1 MKSGRNQ
8 ASNPKTGLQERMMAG
23 NNNSMK
29 VWCWV
34 HKWTSLVCTLF
45 LLMLCLTGLP
55 LVFHDEI
62 EAMGADGDARV
73 AATAADKLITLDQ
86 VIVRALQ
93 EKPGD
98 VPLYMSFDED
108 QPVVNITTGP
118 TADAAENQ
126 MSFFPVD
133 RRIGELVEGEEE
145 GGVMDFILQ
154 LHTDMLL
161 GLPGMLLLGFMG
173 FLFFLSVLSGI
184 IIYRPFMRKLEFGTV
199 RYGKAT
205 RTKWLD
211 YHNLLGIV
219 TLAWAIVVGLTGT
232 INTLSE
238 PITAIW
244 RVDVLE
250 SMTAGETGAVAPFV
264 PGTAGPAV
272 DAALKAAPGM
282 RPQFVAFPGV
292 AFSSRDHL
300 AVFLQ
305 GATPLNK
312 KLLTPVLV
320 DARDGKV
327 DAIAPMPWYMKGL
340 LLSQPLHFGDYGGLP
355 MKFLWAL
362 LDIITIII
370 LGSGVYL
377 WLGKK
382 ITPPSS
388 YFHPQAATA

>member
-1 MKSGRNQ
+1 MATNNRNMKI
-8 ASNPKTGLQERMMAG
+8 
-23 NNNSMK
+23 
-29 VWCWV
+29 WCFA
-34 HKWTSLVCTLF
+34 HKWSSLSCTLF

-62 EAMGADGDARV
+62 ETLGKSNEMPV
-73 AATAADKLITLDQ
+73 TAASSSQKLISLDE
-86 VIVRALQ
+86 VISLALK

-108 QPVVNITTGP
+108 RPVVNITTGP
-118 TADAAENQ
+118 VANAAEDQ
-126 MSFFPVD
+126 MSFFPID
-133 RRIGELVEGEEE
+133 RRTGNVVKGEEE

-154 LHTDMLL
+154 LHTDMFM
-161 GLPGMLLLGFMG
+161 GLPGMLLLGLVG
-173 FLFFLSVLSGI
+173 ILFFIAVLSGI
-184 IIYRPFMRKLEFGTV
+184 IIYSPFMRKLDFGTV
-199 RYGKAT
+199 RYNKAKRT
-205 RTKWLD
+205 RWLD

-219 TLAWAIVVGLTGT
+219 TLAWAMVVGLTGT

-244 RVDVLE
+244 RADVLE
-250 SMTAGETGAVAPFV
+250 DMTADESGAVTPFIA
-264 PGTAGPAV
+264 GTAGPAV
-272 DAALKAAPGM
+272 KAAIKAAPGM

-320 DARDGKV
+320 NARIGKV
-327 DAIAPMPWYMKGL
+327 DAIAPMPWYMKAL
-340 LLSQPLHFGDYGGLP
+340 LLSQPLHFGDYGGVP
-355 MKFLWAL
+355 MKILWAL

-370 LGSGVYL
+370 LVSGVYL

-382 ITPPSS
+382 TTASGQRSVTP
-388 YFHPQAATA
+388 ATRA

>member
-1 MKSGRNQ
+1 
-8 ASNPKTGLQERMMAG
+8 MAA
-23 NNNSMK
+23 NNSSMK
-29 VWCWV
+29 IWCWV

-62 EAMGADGDARV
+62 EALSADGKTPV
-73 AATAADKLITLDQ
+73 AVTSSDKLITLDL
-86 VIVRALQ
+86 VIARALK

-118 TADAAENQ
+118 TADAAENE
-126 MSFFPVD
+126 MSFFPID
-133 RRIGELVEGEEE
+133 RRTGELVAGEDE

-154 LHTDMLL
+154 LHTDMFL

-184 IIYRPFMRKLEFGTV
+184 IVYSPFMRKLEFGTV
-199 RYGKAT
+199 RYRKAT

-232 INTLSE
+232 INTLSD

-244 RVDVLE
+244 RADVLE
-250 SMTAGETGAVAPFV
+250 SMTAGETGAVATFV
-264 PGTAGPAV
+264 SGTAGPAV
-272 DAALKAAPGM
+272 DAAIKAAPGM

-292 AFSSRDHL
+292 AFSSRDHM

-312 KLLTPVLV
+312 KLLTPVLI

-355 MKFLWAL
+355 MKLLWAL
-362 LDIITIII
+362 LDIVTIII

-377 WLGKK
+377 WMAKKMLTSSMRPLGAV
-382 ITPPSS
+382 
-388 YFHPQAATA
+388 AAA

>member
-1 MKSGRNQ
+1 
-8 ASNPKTGLQERMMAG
+8 MAG

-29 VWCWV
+29 AWCWV
-34 HKWTSLVCTLF
+34 HKWTSLICTLF

-62 EAMGADGDARV
+62 EAMGAEGHAPV
-73 AATAADKLITLDQ
+73 AATASDKLITLDQ
-86 VIVRALQ
+86 VIARALQ

-118 TADAAENQ
+118 AADAAENQ
-126 MSFFPVD
+126 MSFFPID
-133 RRIGELVEGEEE
+133 RRTGELVTGDEE

-154 LHTDMLL
+154 LHTDIFL

-184 IIYRPFMRKLEFGTV
+184 VIYSPFMRKLEFGTV
-199 RYGKAT
+199 RYGKTT

-219 TLAWAIVVGLTGT
+219 TLAWAMVVGVTGT

-244 RVDVLE
+244 RADVLE
-250 SMTAGETGAVAPFV
+250 SMTAGETGAIAPFV
-264 PGTAGPAV
+264 SGTAGPAV
-272 DAALKAAPGM
+272 DAAVKAAPGM

-382 ITPPSS
+382 MTVPSPR
-388 YFHPQAATA
+388 HLAPVTAA

>member
-1 MKSGRNQ
+1 
-8 ASNPKTGLQERMMAG
+8 MAA

-29 VWCWV
+29 IWCFV

-45 LLMLCLTGLP
+45 MLMLCLTGLP

-62 EAMGADGDARV
+62 EALTDSGSAPV
-73 AATAADKLITLDQ
+73 AEVAGEKLITLDQ
-86 VIVRALQ
+86 VIARALK

-133 RRIGELVEGEEE
+133 RRTGDLAEVEE

-154 LHTDMLL
+154 LHTDMFL
-161 GLPGMLLLGFMG
+161 GLPAMLLLGFMG
-173 FLFFLSVLSGI
+173 FLFFLAVLSGI
-184 IIYRPFMRKLEFGTV
+184 VIYRPFMRKLEFGTV

-219 TLAWAIVVGLTGT
+219 TLAWASVVGLTGT

-238 PITAIW
+238 PITDIW
-244 RVDVLE
+244 RADVLE
-250 SMTAGETGAVAPFV
+250 DLTADETGAVSPYVA
-264 PGTAGPAV
+264 GTAGPAV
-272 DAALKAAPGM
+272 DAAMKAAPGM

-320 DARDGKV
+320 DARDGRV

-355 MKFLWAL
+355 MKILWAL

-382 ITPPSS
+382 APAPSAQKFEKVS
-388 YFHPQAATA
+388 AA

>member
-1 MKSGRNQ
+1 MAENNKTMK
-8 ASNPKTGLQERMMAG
+8 A
-23 NNNSMK
+23 
-29 VWCWV
+29 WCWV
-34 HKWTSLVCTLF
+34 HKWTSLVSTLF
-45 LLMLCLTGLP
+45 LLMLCITGLP

-62 EAMGADGDARV
+62 EAMGTKSSDAPV
-73 AATAADKLITLDQ
+73 AVTASDKLITLDQ
-86 VIVRALQ
+86 VIARALK
-93 EKPGD
+93 ERPGD
-98 VPLYMSFDED
+98 VPLYMSFNED

-118 TADAAENQ
+118 AADAAENQ
-126 MSFFPVD
+126 MSFFPID
-133 RRIGELVEGEEE
+133 RRTGDLVKGGEE

-154 LHTDMLL
+154 LHTDIFL

-173 FLFFLSVLSGI
+173 LLFFLSVLSGI

-219 TLAWAIVVGLTGT
+219 TLAWAMVVGVTGT

-244 RVDVLE
+244 RADVLE
-250 SMTAGETGAVAPFV
+250 NMTAGETGAVAPFKA
-264 PGTAGPAV
+264 GTAGPAV
-272 DAALKAAPGM
+272 DAALAAAPGM

-300 AVFLQ
+300 AIFLQ

-320 DARDGKV
+320 DAGNGKV

-355 MKFLWAL
+355 MKILWAL

-370 LGSGVYL
+370 LASGIYL
-377 WLGKK
+377 WIAKK
-382 ITPPSS
+382 RTAPSPR
-388 YFHPQAATA
+388 HAAQVAAA